1 MLTQVDAIVIG
12 SGPGGYPCG
21 IRLGQLGVK
30 TVVVEKGEPGGV
42 CLNVGCIPSKALIYA
57 AKTYEKLGHS
67 ADIGIVVS
75 ESPTVDM
82 AKMQEWKGG
91 VVKKL
96 TGGVKQLLKAN
107 GAELVFG
114 TARLAKGGSGG
125 RHKVIVAGD
134 NGETTYE
141 AKNVVLATGSRP
153 VVIPGFDTDQDKI
166 LDSTGGLALT
176 EVPERMV
183 VIGGG
188 YIGLELGTVYAKLGS
203 KVTVVEALPSLLSG
217 MDKDGVKL
225 VQRKL
230 KKMGV
235 EIMLE
240 AKAKSWTD
248 KGDRL
253 VLTVA
258 AKDGSDVAID
268 CDKILVAVGRRP
280 NSENLGLE
288 ELGIKTDRGF
298 VVADKKL
305 RTNVPG
311 IYAIGDLDRRHDAG
325 AQGDQGGRGGRR
337 DHRRPQR
344 GDGRPDHSGGRLH
357 RSRDRVDRHDRG
369 RGREGRLRN
378 QGRQVPIRR
387 PGPRAQRQRHRR
399 RGQGDHR
406 RQQQRDP
413 RRAHHR
419 QRRLR
424 PDQRSRP
431 GHRDGRRRPRRQ
443 PDHPS
448 APDPVRGGQRSRR
461 RRRRRGDSHRQ
472 QMTAARIVDLGVEP
486 YRDTWKRQLAL
497 VDERKVG
504 DGVDTIYFV
513 EHPHVITLGR
523 SRAAQANV
531 LAPGEV
537 DVVEIERGGDVTYHG
552 PGQLVAYPILRLE
565 EGERDLHKFLRNLEE
580 AMIRTLAG
588 FDIAAGRV
596 AGATGVWV
604 GPGQGG
610 AFTRKIASIG
620 IACRRWVTFHG
631 LALNVNA
638 DLSYFTRINPCGFEA
653 SVMTSMARERGGPVD
668 MGAVKDALGRDL
680 AATLGR
686 DL

>member
-1 MLTQVDAIVIG
+1 MSTQVDAIVIG

-67 ADIGIVVS
+67 ADIGIMVA

-153 VVIPGFDTDQDKI
+153 VVIPGFDIDQDKI

-176 EVPERMV
+176 DVPERMV

-203 KVTVVEALPSLLSG
+203 KVTVVEALPALLNG

-280 NSENLGLE
+280 NSENLGLDAV
-288 ELGIKTDRGF
+288 GVATDRGF

-311 IYAIGDLDRRHDAG
+311 IYAIGDLIGGAMLAHKATKEGEVVAEIIAG
-325 AQGDQGGRGGRR
+325 HNEEMDVRTIPA
-337 DHRRPQR
+337 
-344 GDGRPDHSGGRLH
+344 
-357 RSRDRVDRHDRG
+357 V
-369 RGREGRLRN
+369 
-378 QGRQVPIRR
+378 VFT
-387 PGPRAQRQRHRR
+387 
-399 RGQGDHR
+399 
-406 RQQQRDP
+406 DP
-413 RRAHHR
+413 EIA
-419 QRRLR
+419 
-424 PDQRSRP
+424 ST
-431 GHRDGRRRPRRQ
+431 G
-443 PDHPS
+443 
-448 APDPVRGGQRSRR
+448 
-461 RRRRRGDSHRQ
+461 
-472 QMTAARIVDLGVEP
+472 MTEEEAKKAGYEI
-486 YRDTWKRQLAL
+486 
-497 VDERKVG
+497 KVG
-504 DGVDTIYFV
+504 KF
-513 EHPHVITLGR
+513 PFAALGR
-523 SRAAQANV
+523 ALSVN
-531 LAPGEV
+531 
-537 DVVEIERGGDVTYHG
+537 DTD
-552 PGQLVAYPILRLE
+552 
-565 EGERDLHKFLRNLEE
+565 
-580 AMIRTLAG
+580 
-588 FDIAAGRV
+588 
-596 AGATGVWV
+596 
-604 GPGQGG
+604 
-610 AFTRKIASIG
+610 
-620 IACRRWVTFHG
+620 G
-631 LALNVNA
+631 LAKVIIDAKSNEILGAHVVGNGA
-638 DLSYFTRINPCGFEA
+638 SDLISEA
-653 SVMTSMARERGGPVD
+653 ALGIE
-668 MGAVKDALGRDL
+668 MGAVARDVSL
-680 AATLGR
+680 TIHPHPTLSEAVKEAAAAAVGEAIHIINR
-686 DL
+686 